1 MSARPRVALDERV
14 LATAQIAL
22 STYIFSAASQK
33 AEAVGFGWRATA
45 DAPSTFEA
53 VLDAYEHSRMTGERL
68 PVFDGASDLTIFLGP
83 QVNHALRFLH
93 DLTHVELKLDF
104 SADSELRVAVEHLTR
119 LRQAGFAVGSLEWHL
134 FHAETV
140 GQIVASCVLGRS
152 PIDQK
157 AFVIDVVT
165 VGLKVAIEREG
176 LRKVPADDA
185 GAKDA

>member
-33 AEAVGFGWRATA
+33 AEAVGFGWRAVD

-53 VLDAYEHSRMTGERL
+53 VLDAYEHSRSTGERF
-68 PVFDGASDLTIFLGP
+68 PVFAGSSDSTIFLVP

-93 DLTHVELKLDF
+93 DLTHVELELDF
-104 SADSELRVAVEHLTR
+104 SPDSELRIAIEHLTR

-140 GQIVASCVLGRS
+140 GQIVARCVLGRF
-152 PIDQK
+152 PHDQK
-157 AFVIDVVT
+157 AFVLDVVT
-165 VGLKVAIEREG
+165 LGLKVAIEREAA
-176 LRKVPADDA
+176 RKAPADAAEAQDA
-185 GAKDA
+185 